1 MSKILKHSGMN
12 TSKNNIIKDRPK
24 DAVDILIYEKG
35 LRISTVL
42 PVKELDLLVVVL
54 NSGSIIKSKIS
65 CFKLLQNATQTQ
77 LNKWKLKNGGTGI
90 RWNEFDEDLSLRGF
104 ITDNVMNTVL
114 HRLEISNTEF
124 AEII

>member
-1 MSKILKHSGMN
+1 MN